1 MDHRS
6 SQCSGFDLLF
16 VGHNKIQAASEEIL
30 VASVEESCVAS
41 EVVWG
46 QNIATLDIGH
56 GGGGL
61 IIINVWK
68 LLLFRSLIWVG
79 LLDH

>member
-16 VGHNKIQAASEEIL
+16 VGHNKIQAASEEVL
-30 VASVEESCVAS
+30 DASVEESCVAS

-46 QNIATLDIGH
+46 QTVATLDNGR
-56 GGGGL
+56 GGGDF
-61 IIINVWK
+61 IIINIWK
-68 LLLFRSLIWVG
+68 LLLFRSLI
-79 LLDH
+79 